1 MESFRQLPQV
11 DRLID
16 AVGTPEPHALKA
28 AAARRVIDEARTAIA
43 GGAPG
48 PTMEELVAAAT
59 RHLEMG
65 RRKRVVPVVNAT
77 GVLLHTNLGRAP
89 MGRRQL
95 DAVEAVSTGY
105 SNLEFDLATGR
116 RGSRYD
122 HAPDLLTTPTGAEA
136 PLVVNHNAAPGLL
149 VPAGPPP

>member
-16 AVGTPEPHALKA
+16 VLGTPEPHALKA

-43 GGAPG
+43 EAAPG

-59 RHLEMG
+59 RHLEIG
-65 RRKRVVPVVNAT
+65 RRKRVVPVVNVT

-95 DAVEAVSTGY
+95 DAVEAGSAGY
-105 SNLEFDLATGR
+105 SELAFDPGTGP
-116 RGSRYD
+116 RGSPS
-122 HAPDLLTTPTGAEA
+122 A
-136 PLVVNHNAAPGLL
+136 
-149 VPAGPPP
+149 PPPP